1 MFVPCAARIQIS
13 ATVTVKDE
21 KGSRYNNGNVTTFAF
36 KIKGGNCG
44 KQVGFSFVFVFL
56 IALRL
61 CLDEMPCGHLYCRH
75 PATAQD

>member
-21 KGSRYNNGNVTTFAF
+21 KGSCYKKAEIGE
-36 KIKGGNCG
+36 KKW
-44 KQVGFSFVFVFL
+44 VFVFCFF
-56 IALRL
+56 ALRL
-61 CLDEMPCGHLYCRH
+61 YLDEMPCGHLYCRH

>member
-21 KGSRYNNGNVTTFAF
+21 KGSCYNNGNVTIFAF
-36 KIKGGNCG
+36 KIKGGNWG
-44 KQVGFSFVFVFL
+44 KKKWVFVFCFF
-56 IALRL
+56 ALHL
-61 CLDEMPCGHLYCRH
+61 YLDEMPCGHLYCRH